1 MNILS
6 ESITTNEP
14 RKSRTIFALFFI
26 IPILAVLP
34 YGSTDVG
41 ALIPLTILTA
51 LLAGAWIGRC
61 WRSGVFDLNLDLIQ
75 LPLIGLLILG
85 LVQLIPL
92 GDAGIQA
99 DILSVSPSN
108 ALSIDPFWTR
118 IFLVRLVGYII
129 FFAAALTFI
138 DTEERYR
145 RALTVILIFGGV
157 IAFVGIL
164 QKLASPDA
172 IYGVRKHSGAI
183 PFGPYINSHHFAS
196 LMVLISGI
204 AVAHLLGNAISKQIK
219 LLVAISAAVM
229 AIAVPFTSSRGGVI
243 AYIAMVSVAVLAWF
257 YRVKEKDAGGW
268 TPILAG
274 GAGLALVVI
283 GSLVYLGG
291 EASMLRGFGIE
302 NAADDISSGRFHFW
316 SVAWQI
322 FLANPILGTG
332 FDSFAMAFPRFDTQ
346 SGMFRVEQA
355 HNDYLQMLSDGGIV
369 AFLITMAFIVMLVR
383 KALKRIREEPHDLLR
398 TTVIGGLAGCV
409 GILVHSIFDFPLRT
423 AGNAYV
429 FLLVIAL
436 MFAPLAISARRSSG
450 RGRSRPSSRT
460 EP

>member
-1 MNILS
+1 MGENIS
-6 ESITTNEP
+6 TNEP
-14 RKSRTIFALFFI
+14 RASRTIFALLFV
-26 IPILAVLP
+26 IPIFAILL
-34 YGSTDVG
+34 YGSTDVS
-41 ALIPLTILTA
+41 ALIPLAILTA
-51 LLAGAWIGRC
+51 ILAGGWIVRS
-61 WRSGVFDLNLDLIQ
+61 WRSGVFELNLDAIQ

-85 LVQLIPL
+85 LIQLLPF
-92 GDAGIQA
+92 GDAGIQPGV
-99 DILSVSPSN
+99 LSAPASS

-118 IFLVRLVGYII
+118 IFIVRLVGYIL

-138 DTEERYR
+138 DTEGRYR
-145 RALTVILIFGGV
+145 RAIIVILVFGGV

-204 AVAHLLGNAISKQIK
+204 AIAHLLGSGISKQVK

-243 AYIAMVSVAVLAWF
+243 AYIAMLSVAVLAWF
-257 YRVKEKDAGGW
+257 YRGKTTERRSW
-268 TPILAG
+268 IPILAG
-274 GAGLALVVI
+274 GAALGFIVI
-283 GSLVYLGG
+283 GTLIYLGG
-291 EASMLRGFGIE
+291 EASMLRGFGIQ
-302 NAADDISSGRFHFW
+302 NPTDDISSGRFHFW

-332 FDSFAMAFPRFDTQ
+332 FDSFAMAFTRFDTQ
-346 SGMFRVEQA
+346 SGIFRVEQA

-369 AFLITMAFIVMLVR
+369 AFLITIGFIVLLVR
-383 KALKRIREEPHDLLR
+383 KALQRISEESNDLVR
-398 TTVIGGLAGCV
+398 TTVIGCLAGCV
-409 GILVHSIFDFPLRT
+409 GIFVHSIFDFPLRT
-423 AGNAYV
+423 AGNAYM
-429 FLLVIAL
+429 FLLVIAV
-436 MFAPLAISARRSSG
+436 MFAPLPSSVRRSSG
-450 RGRSRPSSRT
+450 RGRSRLSSRT

>member
-1 MNILS
+1 M
-6 ESITTNEP
+6 
-14 RKSRTIFALFFI
+14 
-26 IPILAVLP
+26 IPILGVLL
-34 YGSTDVG
+34 YGSTDFS
-41 ALIPLTILTA
+41 ALIPLTVLTA
-51 LLAGAWIGRC
+51 ILAGSCIARS
-61 WRSGVFDLNLDLIQ
+61 WRSGVVELNLDSIQ
-75 LPLIGLLILG
+75 VPLIGLLVLG
-85 LVQLIPL
+85 LVQLLPL
-92 GDAGIQA
+92 GDTGIQPGV
-99 DILSVSPSN
+99 LSVSPSN

-118 IFLVRLVGYII
+118 TFLVRLIGYII

-138 DTEERYR
+138 DTEGRYR
-145 RALTVILIFGGV
+145 RAITVILVFGGV

-196 LMVLISGI
+196 LMVLISGMAI
-204 AVAHLLGNAISKQIK
+204 AHLLGNGISKQIK
-219 LLVAISAAVM
+219 LLVAISAVVM
-229 AIAVPFTSSRGGVI
+229 AIAVPFTSSRGGVV
-243 AYIAMVSVAVLAWF
+243 AYIAMLAVAGLAWF
-257 YRVKEKDAGGW
+257 YRGKEKEARSW

-274 GAGLALVVI
+274 GAGLAVVVI
-283 GSLVYLGG
+283 GTLIYLGG

-302 NAADDISSGRFHFW
+302 NATDDISSGRFHFW

-332 FDSFAMAFPRFDTQ
+332 FDSFAMAFTRFDTQ
-346 SGMFRVEQA
+346 SGMQRVEQA

-369 AFLITMAFIVMLVR
+369 GFLIAFSFIVLLVR
-383 KALKRIREEPHDLLR
+383 KALKRIREESDDLVR

-429 FLLVIAL
+429 FLLVIAV
-436 MFAPLAISARRSSG
+436 MFAPNALPLRRTSG
-450 RGRSRPSSRT
+450 RGRSRLSSRT

>member
-1 MNILS
+1 MSDNIS
-6 ESITTNEP
+6 TNEP
-14 RKSRTIFALFFI
+14 RTSRTIFALLFV
-26 IPILAVLP
+26 IPIFAVLL
-34 YGSTDVG
+34 YGSTDVS
-41 ALIPLTILTA
+41 ALIPLAILTA
-51 LLAGAWIGRC
+51 ILGGSWIWRS
-61 WRSGVFDLNLDLIQ
+61 WRSGVFELNLDAIQ
-75 LPLIGLLILG
+75 LPLLGLLILG
-85 LVQLIPL
+85 LVQLLPL
-92 GDAGIQA
+92 GDAGIQPGV
-99 DILSVSPSN
+99 LSVFPSS

-138 DTEERYR
+138 DTEGRYR
-145 RALTVILIFGGV
+145 RAIIVILVFGGV
-157 IAFVGIL
+157 IGFVGIL

-196 LMVLISGI
+196 LMVMISGI
-204 AVAHLLGNAISKQIK
+204 AISHLLGSGISKQIK

-243 AYIAMVSVAVLAWF
+243 AYMAMLSVAVLAWF
-257 YRVKEKDAGGW
+257 YRGKEKERRSW
-268 TPILAG
+268 MPILAG
-274 GAGLALVVI
+274 GAVLGLIVI

-302 NAADDISSGRFHFW
+302 NATDDISSGRFHFW
-316 SVAWQI
+316 SVAWQV

-332 FDSFAMAFPRFDTQ
+332 FDSFAMAFTRFDTH

-355 HNDYLQMLSDGGIV
+355 HNDYLQILSDGGII
-369 AFLITMAFIVMLVR
+369 AFLIVIGFIFLLVR
-383 KALKRIREEPHDLLR
+383 KALRRIRDESDDLVR

-409 GILVHSIFDFPLRT
+409 GIFVHSIFDFPLRT
-423 AGNAYV
+423 AGNAYM
-429 FLLVIAL
+429 FLLITAV
-436 MFAPLAISARRSSG
+436 MFAPIATSVRRSSG
-450 RGRSRPSSRT
+450 RGRSRLSSRK

>member
-1 MNILS
+1 MIDNL
-6 ESITTNEP
+6 TTSEP
-14 RKSRTIFALFFI
+14 RTSRTIFALLFL
-26 IPILAVLP
+26 IPIFAVLL
-34 YGSTDVG
+34 YGSTDVS
-41 ALIPLTILTA
+41 ALIPLAILTA
-51 LLAGAWIGRC
+51 VLVGGWIVRS
-61 WRSGVFDLNLDLIQ
+61 WRSGILELNLDTIQ
-75 LPLIGLLILG
+75 IPLIGLLALG
-85 LVQLIPL
+85 LVQLLPF
-92 GDAGIQA
+92 GYAGIQPGV
-99 DILSVSPSN
+99 LSTAPSS

-118 IFLVRLVGYII
+118 IFVIRLVGYII
-129 FFAAALTFI
+129 FFSAALSFI
-138 DTEERYR
+138 DTEGRYR
-145 RALTVILIFGGV
+145 RAITAILIFGGA

-204 AVAHLLGNAISKQIK
+204 AISHLLGNGISKQIK

-243 AYIAMVSVAVLAWF
+243 AYFAMLSVAVLAWF
-257 YRVKEKDAGGW
+257 YKGKEKEARSW
-268 TPILAG
+268 MPIIAG
-274 GAGLALVVI
+274 GAGLAVVVL
-283 GSLVYLGG
+283 GSLIYLGG
-291 EASMLRGFGIE
+291 EASMLRGFGIQT
-302 NAADDISSGRFHFW
+302 ATDDISSGRFHFW

-332 FDSFAMAFPRFDTQ
+332 FDSFAVAFTRFDTQ

-369 AFLITMAFIVMLVR
+369 AFIVTIGFIVLLVR
-383 KALKRIREEPHDLLR
+383 KALKRIREESDDLVR

-409 GILVHSIFDFPLRT
+409 GIFVHSLFDFPLRT

-429 FLLVIAL
+429 FLLVVAV
-436 MFAPLAISARRSSG
+436 MFAPIASVSVRRSSG
-450 RGRSRPSSRT
+450 HGRSRLSSRT